1 MGPPDTDPSALICR
15 YFTPSVHSTNFDAI
29 PRKPAT
35 INQKVAPGPPIEMA
49 TATCVM
55 FPTPT
60 VPDTAVVS
68 A

>member
-1 MGPPDTDPSALICR
+1 MGPPDTDPSAFICR

-49 TATCVM
+49 TAT
-55 FPTPT
+55 
-60 VPDTAVVS
+60 
-68 A
+68 